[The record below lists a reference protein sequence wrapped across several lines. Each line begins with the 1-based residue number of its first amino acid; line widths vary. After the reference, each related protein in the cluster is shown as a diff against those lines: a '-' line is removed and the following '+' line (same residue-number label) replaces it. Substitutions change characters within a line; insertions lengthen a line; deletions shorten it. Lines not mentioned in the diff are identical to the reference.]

1 MVKPRGN
8 NHIDIENGSFSNGNP
23 YTPSAHDRNNT
34 YNYTSDV
41 NFSASLVE
49 LKDSS
54 NIKHIESTYTPSVSE
69 PNFTQANINNYKAE
83 KIYITNVVHNVIP
96 GLTEENNNKTDADG
110 NPLIIGELII
120 EHSTT
125 SASDNGSKLYSCF
138 FLTKNNTGD
147 VNNIDT
153 LIAMVDADKNGTF
166 ETINIGRDIPTQT
179 QSIFYTSKGNKVVVF
194 FAPIAISDDSFN
206 IVKDL
211 NYDMSQQFLATN
223 INIKNE
229 PSLQDRTKTY
239 IYTNTNANANVK
251 SASMTMGA
259 VAMGD
264 VAENDESYLECTPT
278 GEGPDTIATYHVPI
292 NSEYTKDATRIK
304 SQQTLMN
311 MITFAIIIGCVYLVV
326 PPAYFQ
332 LVYVTLLKKSNFGGK
347 QFQTGEGIRNFDW
360 TLMTIYFGILIGVFA
375 LLIPDANANA
385 NVSPDISTYRDQ
397 LPLYGIC
404 FFLLSFFAINNA
416 KKNNGEFTRIFDYD
430 GNGDIHNPL
439 RNSIFPLSPFDKNG
453 EGGVK
458 YNGFIPFLVGTLFY
472 GIIHKDLLAF
482 LIMLIVG
489 LVLFAYYYED
499 YYMAGSVFLLCYGL
513 FGYAHY
519 VYT

>member
-8 NHIDIENGSFSNGNP
+8 NHIDIENGSFSNGKS
-23 YTPSAHDRNNT
+23 YTPNAHDRNNT

-41 NFSASLVE
+41 TFSASLVE

-110 NPLIIGELII
+110 NPFIIGELII

-138 FLTKNNTGD
+138 FLTKNTTGD

-153 LIAMVDADKNGTF
+153 LIAMVDTNKNGTV
-166 ETINIGRDIPTQT
+166 EQLNIGNDIPTQT

-194 FAPIAISDDSFN
+194 FAPIAISNDSFN

-223 INIKNE
+223 VNIQNE
-229 PSLQDRTKTY
+229 PSLQDKTKTY
-239 IYTNTNANANVK
+239 IYTNTNV
-251 SASMTMGA
+251 STASMGA
-259 VAMGD
+259 VT
-264 VAENDESYLECTPT
+264 ENDESYLECTPT
-278 GEGPDTIATYHVPI
+278 GEGPETIATYHVPI
-292 NSEYTKDATRIK
+292 NSEYTKDASRME

-311 MITFAIIIGCVYLVV
+311 MITFSIIIGFVYVVV

-332 LVYVTLLKKSNFGGK
+332 LVYVTLLKKESFDTNSNEA
-347 QFQTGEGIRNFDW
+347 GEGIRNFDW
-360 TLMTIYFGILIGVFA
+360 TLGIFYVLLLGVA
-375 LLIPDANANA
+375 VWATLSTEVD
-385 NVSPDISTYRDQ
+385 SPGTKTYMDQ
-397 LPLYGIC
+397 IPLYGIC
-404 FFLLSFFAINNA
+404 FFLLSFFAINNS
-416 KKNNGEFTRIFDYD
+416 KINNGEFTRIFNYD
-430 GNGDIHNPL
+430 ANKYIQNAL
-439 RNSIFPLSPFDKNG
+439 RKTILPLSANAKDTDN
-453 EGGVK
+453 
-458 YNGFIPFLVGTLFY
+458 YNYKGFIPFFAGALFY
-472 GIIHKDLLAF
+472 FTRHRSLMGWLVVVACALFIPAGLKKIGLGMAF
-482 LIMLIVG
+482 SL
-489 LVLFAYYYED
+489 
-499 YYMAGSVFLLCYGL
+499 FLLIYSLSAYG
-513 FGYAHY
+513 HY